1 MRPIVFEGTVG
12 WVHPAGGSRGVVIAG
27 AHGFE
32 DLCSRRFLTLMA
44 RRLAQAGLPVL
55 QFDYPGCGD
64 AIGDHTEPHRV
75 AAWVSSIETAIGR
88 LKAETG
94 VTDVLVIGFRL
105 GALLAPSAMGGR
117 DDVAGLALLAPP
129 ISGKAYV
136 REMAGLARMIDAA
149 LPPYDTEVEP
159 FDGIETAGFRMSAE
173 TIADLRTL
181 EWREFAGSLRQDIL
195 LVTTQPATS
204 HSALA
209 EGVAAAGG
217 SVRIETFAGFARL
230 MSNPTANDI
239 PQSTL
244 EMVVGWAVERRKP
257 VGAASHEPVATAPVF
272 LAEGGYNEWPLV
284 LAPAPEICGVLCMPA
299 QAKPKGQVALI
310 LNAGAIPHIGWARGA
325 VDMARSLAR
334 DGIASLRVDL
344 PGLGQSGTPDEKRLF
359 LYDERGRDDM
369 LRIVNWLEQ
378 YGFDQVSAIGTCAGA
393 YQAFHAARFDR
404 RISSLTM
411 VNPLCFAWNSSY
423 ALDMELSKV
432 RDNARGSLKPEDG
445 AGEADVAEPHSH
457 GTALRSPRLKALLS
471 RLGGRALRFG
481 LELSKSTTSNFWRRR
496 GSGSQSVETW
506 MKNLTARGTR
516 VLVVSAENDRSLDE
530 IARHFGP
537 DGERLRRMQGI
548 TLVRLDAADH
558 TLTPAH
564 ARSRLV
570 EHVTHLLSPAA
581 DGR

>member
-12 WVHPAGGSRGVVIAG
+12 WFHPAAGSRGVVIAG

-32 DLCSRRFLTLMA
+32 DLCSRRFLALMA
-44 RRLAQAGLPVL
+44 RRLAEAGLPVL

-64 AIGDHTEPHRV
+64 ASGDHTEPHRV
-75 AAWVSSIETAIGR
+75 AAWISSIEAAIDR
-88 LKAETG
+88 LKAEAD
-94 VTDVLVIGFRL
+94 VVDVLVIGFRL
-105 GALLAPSAMGGR
+105 GALLAPSAIGGR
-117 DDVAGLALLAPP
+117 EDVAGLALLAPP
-129 ISGKAYV
+129 VSGKAYV

-149 LPPYDTEVEP
+149 LPTLGTEVEP
-159 FDGIETAGFRMSAE
+159 FDGLETAGFRISAE

-181 EWREFAGSLRQDIL
+181 EWRERVASLHQDIL

-204 HSALA
+204 HSALG
-209 EGVAAAGG
+209 EGIAAVGG
-217 SVRIETFAGFARL
+217 RMRIETFAGFARL

-239 PQSTL
+239 PKSTL
-244 EMVVGWAVERRKP
+244 EMVVGWAVERAKP
-257 VGAASHEPVATAPVF
+257 AGAASHEPVTTAPVF
-272 LAEGGYNEWPLV
+272 LAGDGYTEWPLV
-284 LAPAPEICGVLCMPA
+284 LAPTPEICGVLCVPA
-299 QAKPKGQVALI
+299 QAKPQGQVALI

-344 PGLGQSGTPDEKRLF
+344 PGLGQSGTPDEKRVF

-404 RISSLTM
+404 RIASLTM

-423 ALDMELSKV
+423 GLDMELSKV
-432 RDNARGSLKPEDG
+432 RDNARGSFKPEEGSGEPDAAVPDSPG
-445 AGEADVAEPHSH
+445 ASSQPSQV
-457 GTALRSPRLKALLS
+457 KALLS
-471 RLGGRALRFG
+471 KLARRTLRIS
-481 LELSKSTTSNFWRRR
+481 LELSKSISDFWRRR
-496 GSGSQSVETW
+496 ISGTQSVETW

-516 VLVVSAENDRSLDE
+516 VLMVSAENDRSLDE

-537 DGERLRRMQGI
+537 DGERLRRMQGVI
-548 TLVRLDAADH
+548 MVRLDGADH

-564 ARSRLV
+564 ARARLV
-570 EHVTHLLSPAA
+570 EHITRLLSPDAN
-581 DGR
+581 GR